1 MSEKSSKD
9 NSGNSSERK
18 SNSVGNMTESERELA
33 QNALNE
39 FNKSNF
45 SAAVSLIGKLQA
57 TRPKDIKVLSNKA
70 VAEYYASGLSKTE
83 AFKMILSE
91 ICDQGGIKINEIKPP
106 DEVEASVI
114 RLNFATVNFHI
125 YQLHEA
131 KKLLEEMYKGLE
143 SLEESI
149 SIGLCL
155 LLVEV
160 LFELSL
166 PGRAASV
173 VVNTEATFLPQPLPP
188 QTSSTKPI
196 HVDKDSR
203 SPDKSTTKEN
213 LSNAMSTRNTSASS
227 YNRTNILNSHA
238 TNDSITGSSEMR
250 CSADQEILRGKL
262 QIFRVRSLLQMR
274 ILRVA
279 KKELKACLNHAV
291 TAGNSLNSTLI
302 MLKSQLEYLKGGY
315 KKAMK
320 VLQQC
325 SNLPTPSSY
334 ICPSPKIAFN
344 NNMGI
349 LYASMQMP
357 TVGATYI
364 RNSLLAFDKEMKEYS
379 PDNNP
384 LTCSLYMNNYSTGIK
399 ILYNLGLTL
408 LMKEKYEYAFGHFLE
423 VAKFFPNNPRLWFR
437 MAECCIGSH
446 RKALES
452 ENDDIDLHTADLGR
466 GRSKNILMKPII
478 NPNAKKSKE
487 SVENLNE
494 ISPEASLEYAR
505 VCLKKALLLIP
516 ENASPQVLT
525 EEQEATGVLPELYP
539 SGPSCPMKG
548 VQIIKMKLRILACSA
563 YVALCLDDFNAA
575 LKEAQLVLSTE
586 PQLPQGDPVIR
597 LHGHL
602 YAGEALIH
610 LGRISEA
617 LTHFDPKLL
626 TGVELEPQSQIKS
639 LNQQEYK
646 FPVWSALCPS
656 TAFKVI
662 QYNLSVAFALKNQYE
677 KAYSLLKEVIDNC
690 GSKENFSTHVI
701 MLAYYLN
708 IKLGHQDT
716 LVNFYQKGLII
727 PK

>member
-70 VAEYYASGLSKTE
+70 VSEYYANGLSKTE

-188 QTSSTKPI
+188 QTSSTKQI

-203 SPDKSTTKEN
+203 SPDKSTAKEN

-466 GRSKNILMKPII
+466 GRSKNILIKPII
-478 NPNAKKSKE
+478 NPNAKKSIEQPEAISQGSVSNIVRLSLDCEDQTVYYKVHHCQWEKIVYLEQTGCNLFLKLLSKE
-487 SVENLNE
+487 SAENLNE

-548 VQIIKMKLRILACSA
+548 VQVIKMKLRILACSA

-639 LNQQEYK
+639 LNHQEYK
-646 FPVWSALCPS
+646 FPG
-656 TAFKVI
+656 K
-662 QYNLSVAFALKNQYE
+662 
-677 KAYSLLKEVIDNC
+677 SL
-690 GSKENFSTHVI
+690 
-701 MLAYYLN
+701 
-708 IKLGHQDT
+708 
-716 LVNFYQKGLII
+716 
-727 PK
+727 